1 MDRKTTPA
9 TEDLGSALRSLANRL
24 TLKARDNAADAKRK
38 PAGDAHGDYLRGL
51 AEGYYKSALEL
62 AEIIKKYGTE
72 SVGSSGLS
80 DAPGVPVM
88 PGAASRAAAASAAP
102 PPPQFE
108 AMPINEVIRLLSYVD
123 ANPRDVTPNKDN
135 SYTAIFSRWQ
145 PLSDG
150 ERLAKIKSMDLR
162 VVVLANGKT
171 KDSNDPFVVFAFK
184 SG

>member
-38 PAGDAHGDYLRGL
+38 AAGDPQGEYLRGL

-62 AEIIKKYGTE
+62 AEIIKKHGT
-72 SVGSSGLS
+72 SSLSSSGAGAVTS
-80 DAPGVPVM
+80 PPVM
-88 PGAASRAAAASAAP
+88 PGAASRAAAAP
-102 PPPQFE
+102 PPPAQYE

-145 PLSDG
+145 PLSDQ
-150 ERLAKIKSMDLR
+150 ERLAKIKSMDMR

-184 SG
+184 PG